1 MHSPAKFIIFAK
13 GKVATCF
20 PFFHLHLSTGML
32 KASWYQLKWHES
44 ACNLRHFTHWLGTDY
59 KLKWLISDHIMK
71 QNGRWKEAK
80 EKTRQNRLSGIL
92 SFFIKKLNEKKE
104 YPYRIFSIYYSSSY
118 TYKYIHTELEINLK
132 AFHVINKQEK
142 RQVKRRENR
151 VKS

>member
-13 GKVATCF
+13 GKVSTCF

-44 ACNLRHFTHWLGTDY
+44 ACNLCHFTHWLGTDY
-59 KLKWLISDHIMK
+59 KLKWLVSDHIMK

-92 SFFIKKLNEKKE
+92 SFFIKKLNEKKNTLTVFSAFIT
-104 YPYRIFSIYYSSSY
+104 YSLQAYRHALIEFRAGYFGS
-118 TYKYIHTELEINLK
+118 LK
-132 AFHVINKQEK
+132 ISFNV
-142 RQVKRRENR
+142 V
-151 VKS
+151 S